1 MHSGAEARGALQVPG
16 RPGLQGSSLK
26 SKRWGSGGECCPASL
41 GPSFIRDG
49 GVRSWE
55 DVDPAVCSLDEQ
67 LKAFVSRHSA
77 TFSSIVKVA
86 S

>member
-1 MHSGAEARGALQVPG
+1 MGAKQTEGRTLALSFC
-16 RPGLQGSSLK
+16 LLL
-26 SKRWGSGGECCPASL
+26 PA
-41 GPSFIRDG
+41 

-77 TFSSIVKVA
+77 TFSSIVKGDLPHSA
-86 S
+86 SLVLLPLTGCQAAEW